1 MRHTERTSFSG
12 IDAIGKGA
20 NSATEAGLNPMQEW
34 LQSVDQVTAIRRG
47 DILEGA
53 IVSISPT
60 EILVDIGCKAD
71 GVVTGREL
79 ERMTPEELGL
89 LRVGE
94 TIPVFVLE
102 PEDRDG
108 NVGLSLTRARVLRDW
123 RRAEEFFNSQETFE
137 GRVSDCNKGGVI
149 VSIGGLR
156 GFVPAS
162 QLLTEMHVRRSAPAT
177 DESRQWDHLIGS
189 VLKLKVIELD
199 RERNRLILSERAA
212 ARDWRQTAK
221 QKLLDSL
228 QEGTTCHGVVT
239 SLCDFGAFVD
249 LGGAD
254 GLIHLS
260 ELSWDRVNHPRDVL
274 NEGQE
279 VDVYIVEVD
288 REKQRIG
295 LSLRRLAA
303 QPWEECVAN
312 LAVGQIVEGCI
323 TKIVSFGAFARIGD
337 GIEGLIHISE
347 LSAGHINHPH
357 EVIKEGDAMPLKVI
371 RIDADRRRIGLSL
384 KQARED
390 VDFDWRQELRQ
401 SQGAREA

>member
-1 MRHTERTSFSG
+1 MSG
-12 IDAIGKGA
+12 SEAMGKGA
-20 NSATEAGLNPMQEW
+20 NSATEAGPNPMQEW
-34 LQSVDQVTAIRRG
+34 LQSVDQVAALKRG

-53 IVSISPT
+53 IVSISPN

-71 GVVTGREL
+71 GIVTGREL
-79 ERMTPEELGL
+79 ERMTSAELQS

-94 TIPVFVLE
+94 TIPVYVLE
-102 PEDRDG
+102 PEDQDG
-108 NVGLSLTRARVLRDW
+108 NVGLSLTRARIWRDW
-123 RRAEEFFNSQETFE
+123 QRAEELFSTQETFE
-137 GRVSDCNKGGVI
+137 GRVSDCNRGGVI
-149 VSIGGLR
+149 VNIGGLR

-162 QLLTEMHVRRSAPAT
+162 QILTDLHERRSTPAS
-177 DESRQWDHLIGS
+177 DETRQWDHLLNHT
-189 VLKLKVIELD
+189 LKMKVIELD

-221 QKLLDSL
+221 QKLLDNL
-228 QEGTTCHGVVT
+228 QEGAICHGVVA

-260 ELSWDRVNHPRDVL
+260 ELSWDRVTHPRDVL
-274 NEGQE
+274 REGQE
-279 VDVYIVEVD
+279 VDVYVVEID

-295 LSLRRLAA
+295 LSLRRLTA
-303 QPWEECVAN
+303 QPWEVCVAN
-312 LAVGQIVEGCI
+312 LTVGQVVQGCI

-347 LSAGHINHPH
+347 LSDGHINHPH
-357 EVIKEGDAMPLKVI
+357 EVIKEGEAVPLKVI
-371 RIDADRRRIGLSL
+371 RIDSERRRVGLSL

-390 VDFDWRQELRQ
+390 TAFDWRQELRQ
-401 SQGAREA
+401 SQNASDD